1 MDKIIEKKDG
11 LAGWTPTRWAVVVG
25 APLLV
30 ALVAWQIVARS
41 GTSRLTV
48 DASRLTTGV
57 VGEGE
62 FLEYTPFDGRVEPAT
77 SVYLDIEEGGRVDE
91 IVAEGGQHV
100 EKGDL
105 ILRFSNASLQRTTI
119 DTETQL
125 LYTLD
130 IQRNT
135 QFTRAQGALL
145 LKESLLDLDHQI
157 EDMQNKYDRFAALM
171 KSPDSPVSGELFETT
186 SNQLKFLKSRRALM
200 AARIEQEDA
209 MVEMQLRESRQSV
222 DRLSKSRD
230 LLARTLQSLEVR
242 APISGYLST
251 IDAQVGQNITRGQR
265 IGQVDLL
272 DRLKLRTRVDQFYI
286 GRVDIGTP
294 GRIDFDGRSWDVT
307 VKKVYPEVKQNA
319 FEVDV
324 EFTGGAPDG
333 LKRGQTIPVELTFG
347 SPTQSLL
354 VPRGGFYQQTSGR
367 WVYLIAPDGR
377 SARKTPVRLG
387 KQNPRQIQV
396 LEGLKAGDRI
406 ITSGYD
412 SFNGVDLLRFSTP
425 LRTANKVGS

>member
-1 MDKIIEKKDG
+1 
-11 LAGWTPTRWAVVVG
+11 VG
-25 APLLV
+25 APLLA
-30 ALVAWQIVARS
+30 ALVAWQFVARS

-157 EDMQNKYDRFAALM
+157 EDMQNKYDRFSALM
-171 KSPDSPVSGELFETT
+171 KSPDSPVSAELFETT

-209 MVEMQLRESRQSV
+209 MVDMQLKESRQSV

-324 EFTGGAPDG
+324 EFTGVAPEG

-367 WVYLIAPDGR
+367 WVYLVAPDGR

-412 SFNGVDLLRFSTP
+412 SFNGVDLLRFSAP
-425 LRTANKVGS
+425 LKTATKVGS

>member
-1 MDKIIEKKDG
+1 MDKIIEKKAG
-11 LAGWTPTRWAVVVG
+11 LPGWSPTRWAVVVG
-25 APLLV
+25 TPLLI

-48 DASRLTTGV
+48 DASRLTTGM

-119 DTETQL
+119 DTEAQL

-157 EDMQNKYDRFAALM
+157 EDMQNRYDRFAALM
-171 KSPDSPVSGELFETT
+171 KSPDSPVSAELFETT
-186 SNQLKFLKSRRALM
+186 SNQLKFLKSRRQLM

-222 DRLSKSRD
+222 ERLSKSRD

-307 VKKVYPEVKQNA
+307 VRKVYPEVKQNA

-324 EFTGGAPDG
+324 EFIGGTPDG

-367 WVYLIAPDGR
+367 WVYLVAPDGR

-396 LEGLKAGDRI
+396 LEGLRAGDRI

-412 SFNGVDLLRFSTP
+412 SFNGVDLLRFSAP
-425 LRTANKVGS
+425 LKTATKVGS